1 MTPGLAGLAG
11 TPKRRVSF
19 VLIFRSYDL
28 EELEAAVR
36 WLRASASRTL
46 VCSREVPRGSE
57 AARPLPACPL
67 TCTQAREREL
77 QMAKASAGHGPAAP
91 AGEAVASCATAP
103 SRGRMGAGR
112 GPRHPCGGSVAAVAA
127 RAASA
132 PEGLTAQSR
141 RLPSRRGPTAARPGS
156 APSAAGPRLSPL
168 LSVSQRRPYLPVTG
182 PSCTGVENLFI
193 SAHLRPNLG

>member
-28 EELEAAVR
+28 EELEAAIR

-57 AARPLPACPL
+57 AAQPLPACPL

-91 AGEAVASCATAP
+91 AGEAGGGARPRLPVPQPQAVAGWGQGGDHATRVEARWP
-103 SRGRMGAGR
+103 LSPPGRPARLRGSRLRAGGFPAGG
-112 GPRHPCGGSVAAVAA
+112 GPRPLA
-127 RAASA
+127 RA
-132 PEGLTAQSR
+132 Q
-141 RLPSRRGPTAARPGS
+141 
-156 APSAAGPRLSPL
+156 PRLRL
-168 LSVSQRRPYLPVTG
+168 D
-182 PSCTGVENLFI
+182 
-193 SAHLRPNLG
+193 LG